1 MNIKEA
7 LEYGMK
13 ILKENKI
20 DEPIL
25 KARILLAS
33 ILGQNKEYLIIHE
46 KEKIN
51 ENEEID
57 YKKDLKEISKK
68 VPIQYIT
75 NKQEFMGLEF
85 YVDKNVLIP
94 QPDTEILVEE
104 IINICRERWSHQSK
118 QKTIQQKYKNFRP
131 LYRKRSDR
139 NINFKKR
146 KKL

>member
-13 ILKENKI
+13 FLKENKI
-20 DEPIL
+20 EEPLLKVRIIL
-25 KARILLAS
+25 AN

-46 KEKIN
+46 KEELSKSA
-51 ENEEID
+51 EIE

-75 NKQEFMGLEF
+75 KKQEFMGLEF

-104 IINICRERWSHQSK
+104 VINICRGRVPP
-118 QKTIQQKYKNFRP
+118 RP
-131 LYRKRSDR
+131 L
-139 NINFKKR
+139 
-146 KKL
+146 